1 MSYQK
6 DNQKEAKEDL
16 AAQDLAKQR
25 RLDRVFMNIAKEV
38 ATLSHC
44 QRSKVGAVI
53 ELYGNIVS
61 FGFNGAPKGMPN
73 CCEDENNVTLP
84 YIIHAE
90 SNSIIKAAKS
100 GQSMRGGTLYLTL
113 SPCLDCCKL
122 ILQSEI
128 KRVVYLEEYRDRTGI
143 DFLRK
148 FIKVEKYEQSNI

>member
-1 MSYQK
+1 V
-6 DNQKEAKEDL
+6 DLEDL

-25 RLDRVFMNIAKEV
+25 RLDTVFMNIAKEV

-53 ELYGNIVS
+53 EMYGNIVS
-61 FGFNGAPKGMPN
+61 FGFNGTPKGMTN
-73 CCEDENNVTLP
+73 CCEDESNITLP
-84 YIIHAE
+84 YVIHGE
-90 SNSIIKAAKS
+90 SNAIIKAAKS

-143 DFLRK
+143 DFLKK
-148 FIKVEKYEQSNI
+148 FIKIEKYEIQ